1 MTNQELINLKAGL
14 EQNIQGLKSLR
25 GIKFAYALNKN
36 FKMLATE
43 IETFSEMFMPTEGYK
58 LFEEDRTELCK
69 EFCEKDT
76 DGNLVFTNNN
86 SAYAID
92 ITSEAWKEAYKALE
106 EKHKE
111 AIDEHNQKIED
122 YNAFLIAESEIELHK
137 ISIDEVPES
146 ISVEEYEWIQYFIQ
160 E

>member
-1 MTNQELINLKAGL
+1 MTNQELINLKNGL

-36 FKMLATE
+36 FKILTTE
-43 IETFSEMFMPTEGYK
+43 IETFSEMFGPTDGYK
-58 LFEEDRTELCK
+58 EFEEARNELCK
-69 EFCEKDT
+69 EFCDKDE
-76 DGNLVFTNNN
+76 DGNLIFINNN
-86 SAYAID
+86 TAYSID
-92 ITSEAWKEAYKALE
+92 ITSKEWKEAYKALE

-122 YNAFLIAESEIELHK
+122 YNAFLLSESEIELHK
-137 ISIDEVPES
+137 ITIDDVPET

>member
-36 FKMLATE
+36 FKILTAE
-43 IETFSEMFMPTEGYK
+43 IETFSEMFGVAEGYK
-58 LFEEDRTELCK
+58 EFEEARKELC
-69 EFCEKDT
+69 EDFCDKDE
-76 DGNLVFTNNN
+76 DGNLMYINNN
-86 SAYAID
+86 TAYSID
-92 ITSEAWKEAYKALE
+92 ITSEAWKEAYKTLE

-111 AIDEHNQKIED
+111 AIDEHNKKIED
-122 YNAFLIAESEIELHK
+122 YNAFLLSESEIELHK
-137 ISIDEVPES
+137 ISIDDVPET
-146 ISVEEYEWIQYFIQ
+146 ISVEEYELIQYFIQ